1 MPIMKTKTSS
11 KKSSFA
17 AAKKT
22 AKVSSPAIRR
32 IDLTKFFE
40 NIFSKSKHS
49 KMADLYIRAELAKKG
64 MDEDAIKKLMKS
76 VKVSVDRLDL
86 TIDVKAEAVE

>member
-1 MPIMKTKTSS
+1 
-11 KKSSFA
+11 
-17 AAKKT
+17 
-22 AKVSSPAIRR
+22 
-32 IDLTKFFE
+32 
-40 NIFSKSKHS
+40 
-49 KMADLYIRAELAKKG
+49 MADLYIRAELAKKG